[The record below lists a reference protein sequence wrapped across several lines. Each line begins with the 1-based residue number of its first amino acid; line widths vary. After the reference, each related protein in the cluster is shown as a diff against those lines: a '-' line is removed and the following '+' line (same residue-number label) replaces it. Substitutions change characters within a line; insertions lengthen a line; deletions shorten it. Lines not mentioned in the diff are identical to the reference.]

1 MSDIDKKP
9 FRKIVW
15 PLAIAQT
22 IMWASCYY
30 VFPAL
35 LVEWENDFGWSKT
48 AIASAF
54 TTALIFSALL
64 APLVGR
70 LIDLGFARAVVTGS
84 AIFAAVMLALLSRV
98 TEFWQF
104 FAIWIGLGIAMAG
117 MLYEATFAVLT
128 RSMGRVS
135 NGSPVAGGNAKQAI
149 TFVTLLAGFA
159 GTLSFPSAHYLS
171 GIIEWRGA
179 VLVFSAA
186 ILLVAIPLMWFG
198 LGNAEAR
205 HGFLRVK
212 SVARPSSAKSVLR
225 APGFW
230 FLAFAFT
237 MLAVNQGAIISHL
250 LPLLHE
256 RHIKPD
262 MAVLVA
268 SIIGPMQVTGR
279 LALMAS
285 EKHVSIFV
293 VGNASFIAMG
303 IAALCLLY
311 AGVVPELLVLFVILQ
326 GAGHG
331 LVSII
336 RPVVTAQLLGQA
348 NFGTIS
354 GMLAVPYML
363 GFAFGPTFGALVWRY
378 SGYDLVLELAL
389 VFALTGLAAFHAAR
403 RFSSSVAVKEH
414 VSSD

>member
-1 MSDIDKKP
+1 MSATEKKSYL
-9 FRKIVW
+9 KIVW

-35 LVEWENDFGWSKT
+35 LVEWENDLGWSKT

-70 LIDLGFARAVVTGS
+70 LIDLGFARVVITGS
-84 AIFAAVMLALLSRV
+84 AVFAAVLLVLLSRV

-104 FAIWIGLGIAMAG
+104 FIIWIGLGIAMAG

-128 RSMGRVS
+128 RSMGS
-135 NGSPVAGGNAKQAI
+135 GSKGRGNAKQAI

-179 VLVFSAA
+179 LLVFSAA
-186 ILLVAIPLMWFG
+186 ILLVAIPLMWVG

-205 HGFLRVK
+205 HGVMRAK
-212 SVARPSSAKSVLR
+212 SVAQPSSTRSILR

-230 FLAFAFT
+230 FLAIAFT

-256 RHIKPD
+256 RHID
-262 MAVLVA
+262 AGTAVLAA
-268 SIIGPMQVTGR
+268 SMIGPMQVTGR

-293 VGNASFIAMG
+293 VGNLSFIAMG
-303 IAALCLLY
+303 VAAFCLLF

-336 RPVVTAQLLGQA
+336 RPVVTAQLLGQV
-348 NFGTIS
+348 NFGAIS

-363 GFAFGPTFGALVWRY
+363 GFAFGPTLGALVWRY
-378 SGYDLVLELAL
+378 WGYDLVLELAL
-389 VFALTGLAAFHAAR
+389 LLAFAGLVSFHAAR
-403 RFSSSVAVKEH
+403 RFSSTVTAKEH
-414 VSSD
+414 VSSE